1 MGKYTKQTAALKATS
16 IDVRQLNSKQIAAK
30 NIIVETGYNQQS
42 DIVSYIKEKD
52 NEVSSKF
59 VESTYTVEND
69 GGVSGNVVLFILPCD
84 AYPQNVPFSRMT
96 VQVTS
101 GVPQMESGGP
111 TTPVYLGVV
120 QWNADGTKEIYG
132 ISDNQ
137 VTCNKWSEA
146 TWNFDTKPIVFTN
159 DYRLIFYFIVNK
171 EDFTTTEPPVYK
183 DKIKITTRLHK
194 TLDDIDPYNV
204 WDRAL
209 TDLRLGWI
217 CNNSFSQNASYPN
230 WPVCTFTTSKLTQLI
245 QTSDSFIKNTDKD
258 WVTVKSEIIT
268 GHIVT
273 NTHTTN
279 IGGRTNATEG
289 SGAQISKGHY
299 IPGGATIKEISA
311 YWSEG
316 VGGSFTDAYCH
327 INVYDSSENIIK
339 QMISTST
346 TSRNTG
352 ASSGKNTWTFAGDD
366 TTTLPQD
373 YRYVVIK
380 VSNET
385 TPNNSKAGAIVQWS
399 VANIN
404 NTSDHQS
411 FADDCKLIGA
421 GGGSGTGPYLCL
433 VDTVYVQKGSTLPE
447 RVNALENKDYDY
459 LFTDVNTNIS
469 NLQNT
474 VNTHTEQITY
484 LTDTVRGGIKEFTNS
499 TGQYDGAQVHSF
511 QLTQPH
517 FIPAGSVIT
526 ELHLPYNEEQTQGLN
541 NQVCHLQFFNYEGTT
556 ILAHLKSNNK
566 QSRAQGGSGT
576 SIWTFDAFT
585 VPDYGFVRVT
595 LSGSINDNPNGQYG
609 LNCSYYRV
617 RVVKQNGQYLP
628 DDDKC
633 KLWSDGQ
640 ESDYVAEVSVK
651 YYRTQFYYL
660 QDNIDQVNQEVQ
672 EDLDSV
678 QDQIDYL
685 DQKVTDNLGSMQ
697 DQINGLDQGVGEQVN
712 QASGRIDDL
721 EQQNQVLTNTLGE
734 LIHTIDTNNTTK
746 FSNSGGYDLD
756 NATIKGFRLSAA
768 HFIKDKRVTS
778 LELPYTYQDGES
790 PADVYLYIELY
801 NAQNECI
808 LRQYSISP
816 DSQTSDKSVLH
827 YEFAALAIPEEYQY
841 AQFALVTADV
851 KATLDQQSSFPDI
864 VQGTNCSAFRAR
876 PLRSNGSVDF
886 DGDDCLC
893 FDTNQN
899 QLNWLVSVQGAYIV
913 GFNLPSA
920 ADYSFR
926 VTPIYTEAGDMDYF
940 NVSSGNVYMEN
951 KQIVQIPTKTQLRM
965 NSDMGTSQYVLL
977 TVSNKA
983 DGSISYSYKAVN
995 ETEMEVLGYQFV
1007 TPVEEDLSI
1016 DTASYGENNV
1026 ASTLSIEDPGMVMS
1040 MNLDEGDVT
1049 EAQEIEPILTNL

>member
-1 MGKYTKQTAALKATS
+1 MGKYTKQTAAFRATT
-16 IDVRQLNSKQIAAK
+16 IDVRQLNGKLVNADKLNAK

-69 GGVSGNVVLFILPCD
+69 GGISGNVVLFVLPCD

-96 VQVTS
+96 IPVTS
-101 GVPQMESGGP
+101 GVPQMEGSTE

-137 VTCNKWSEA
+137 VTCKKWSDA
-146 TWNFDTKPIVFTN
+146 TWNFDTKPIVFTSE
-159 DYRLIFYFIVNK
+159 YRLIFYFIVNK
-171 EDFTTTEPPVYK
+171 EDFTTTEPTVYK

-204 WDRAL
+204 WSQAL

-217 CNNSFSQNASYPN
+217 CNDAFSQNASYPN

-245 QTSDSFIKNTDKD
+245 QTSDSFIKNTDED

-268 GHIVT
+268 GHTVT
-273 NTHTTN
+273 NTHSTN
-279 IGGRTNATEG
+279 IEGRTNATEG
-289 SGAQISKGHY
+289 TGAQISKGHY
-299 IPGGATIKEISA
+299 IPGGSTIKEIST

-316 VGGSFTDAYCH
+316 AGGSFTDAYCH

-339 QMISTST
+339 QMVSTST

-385 TPNNSKAGAIVQWS
+385 TPNNSKAGAFIQWT

-404 NTSDHQS
+404 NTSNHQS
-411 FADDCKLIGA
+411 FDDDCSFIDA
-421 GGGSGTGPYLCL
+421 GPYLCL

-447 RVNALENKDYDY
+447 RVSALENKDYDY
-459 LFTDVNTNIS
+459 LFTDVNASIS

-474 VNTHTEQITY
+474 VDTHTEQITY
-484 LTDTVRGGIKEFTNS
+484 LTDTVRGGIKEFTNA

-526 ELHLPYNEEQTQGLN
+526 ELHLPYNGEQTQGLS
-541 NQVCHLQFFNYEGTT
+541 NQVCHLQFFNEEGTT

-576 SIWTFDAFT
+576 SIWTFDEFT
-585 VPDYGFVRVT
+585 IPDYGFVRVT
-595 LSGSINDNPNGQYG
+595 LSGNINDNPNGQYG
-609 LNCSYYRV
+609 TNCSPYRV
-617 RVVKQNGQYLP
+617 RIVKQNGQYLP
-628 DDDKC
+628 DNDKC
-633 KLWSDGQ
+633 KIWNSGQ
-640 ESDYVAEVSVK
+640 ESDYVAEVNVK

-660 QDNIDQVNQEVQ
+660 QDNIDQLDQEVQ

-685 DQKVTDNLGSMQ
+685 DQKVTDNLGSIQ
-697 DQINGLDQGVGEQVN
+697 DQINGLDQGVGEQVT
-712 QASGRIDDL
+712 QASGRINDL
-721 EQQNQVLTNTLGE
+721 EQQNQVLTNTIGE
-734 LIHTIDTNNTTK
+734 LIHIIDTNNTTK
-746 FSNSGGYDLD
+746 FSNSDGYELD
-756 NATIKGFRLSAA
+756 NATIKGFRLSAT
-768 HFIKDKRVTS
+768 HFIKDKSVTS
-778 LELPYTYQDGES
+778 IDLPYTYRDDES
-790 PADVYLYIELY
+790 PANVYLYIELY

-808 LRQYSISP
+808 LRQYSVNT

-827 YEFAALAIPEEYQY
+827 YEFASLIIPEVYQY
-841 AQFALVTADV
+841 AQFALVTSDI
-851 KATLDQQSSFPDI
+851 KATLDQESSFPDI
-864 VQGTNCSAFRAR
+864 VQGTNCTAFRAR
-876 PLRSNGSVDF
+876 PLRSNGSVEF
-886 DGDDCLC
+886 DDDDCLC
-893 FDTNQN
+893 FDSNQN
-899 QLNWLVSVQGAYIV
+899 QLNWLVSIQGAYII
-913 GFNLPSA
+913 GFKLPSA

-926 VTPIYTEAGDMDYF
+926 VTPVYTEDGGMDYF

-951 KQIVQIPTKTQLRM
+951 KQIVQIPTKTELRM

-995 ETEMEVLGYQFV
+995 ETEMEVLGYQFI

-1016 DTASYGENNV
+1016 DTAAYSESNIV
-1026 ASTLSIEDPGMVMS
+1026 STLSIEDPGMVMS
-1040 MNLDEGDVT
+1040 LDEGDVT
-1049 EAQEIEPILTNL
+1049 NAQEIEPILTNL